1 MAKHARRD
9 RKFRFLLAA
18 AAAAA
23 VSLPV
28 AAIAATGDSS
38 PAAPSPSPEVQPRIV
53 GGGEASI
60 KDYPYAVF
68 LTDAS
73 GNQFCGGVLVSSSA
87 VATAAHCASAMA
99 KSDIRV
105 VAGRQE
111 KSDTDGVV
119 ARVSRVWKEPNFS
132 DPGKGDDVAVLNLD
146 RQVPYRPVSLP
157 SQSDGSLYASGT
169 NATVVG
175 WGRTSDGGARATSLR
190 SAVVPVVSDAS
201 CSSSY
206 GNYDS
211 TSMVCAGYPQGG
223 VDACQGDSGGP
234 LVVGDTLIGIV
245 SWGDGCAKAGK
256 PGVYARVSTYADDIR
271 TQSQQRNLLW

>member
-18 AAAAA
+18 AAALA

-28 AAIAATGDSS
+28 AAIAATGGS
-38 PAAPSPSPEVQPRIV
+38 APSPAPEVQPRIV
-53 GGGEASI
+53 GGGDASI

-68 LTDAS
+68 LTDAK

-87 VATAAHCASAMA
+87 VATAAHCASAVA
-99 KSDIRV
+99 QSDMRV
-105 VAGRQE
+105 VAGRE
-111 KSDTDGVV
+111 TKSGTDGVV

-132 DPGKGDDVAVLNLD
+132 DPGQGYDVAVLNLD
-146 RQVPYRPVSLP
+146 RQLPYRPVSLP
-157 SQSDGSLYASGT
+157 GNSDSALYAAGT

-201 CSSSY
+201 CLSSY
-206 GNYDS
+206 SNYS
-211 TSMVCAGYPQGG
+211 ATSMVCAGYPNGG

-245 SWGDGCAKAGK
+245 SWGDGCAKPGK

-271 TQSQQRNLLW
+271 AQAQQRVLLW

>member
-9 RKFRFLLAA
+9 RKVRFLLAA

-28 AAIAATGDSS
+28 AAVAATTGSE
-38 PAAPSPSPEVQPRIV
+38 PAGPSPQVQPRIV
-53 GGGEASI
+53 GGDEASI

-68 LTDAS
+68 LTDRR

-87 VATAAHCASAMA
+87 VATAAHCASAVSQ
-99 KSDIRV
+99 SDLRV
-105 VAGRQE
+105 VAGRQA
-111 KSDTDGVV
+111 KDGTDGVV
-119 ARVSRVWKEPNFS
+119 ARVTRVWKEPGFS

-157 SQSDGSLYASGT
+157 SQSDTSGYAAGT
-169 NATVVG
+169 KATVVG
-175 WGRTSDGGARATSLR
+175 WGRTSDGGARAASLR
-190 SAVVPVVSDAS
+190 KAVVPVVSDSS
-201 CSSSY
+201 CLSSY
-206 GNYDS
+206 DNYDRN
-211 TSMVCAGYPQGG
+211 SMVCAGYPEGG

-234 LVVGDTLIGIV
+234 LVVGDKLIGIV

-271 TQSQQRNLLW
+271 AQSQQRGLLW

>member
-18 AAAAA
+18 AAAVA

-28 AAIAATGDSS
+28 AAIAATSDGT
-38 PAAPSPSPEVQPRIV
+38 PAAPSPSPQVEPRIV

-68 LTDAS
+68 LTDAK

-87 VATAAHCASAMA
+87 VATAAHCAAA
-99 KSDIRV
+99 VAQSDMRV

-111 KSDTDGVV
+111 KAGTDGVV
-119 ARVSRVWKEPNFS
+119 ANVSHVWTEPNFS
-132 DPGKGDDVAVLNLD
+132 DPGKGDDVAVLGLD
-146 RQVPYRPVSLP
+146 RQLPYRPVSLP
-157 SQSDGSLYASGT
+157 GKSDASLYSAGT

-190 SAVVPVVSDAS
+190 SAVVPIVSDSS
-201 CSSSY
+201 CLSSY
-206 GNYDS
+206 SNYDAN
-211 TSMVCAGYPQGG
+211 SMVCAGYPNGG

-234 LVVGDTLIGIV
+234 LVEGDTLVGIV

-256 PGVYARVSTYADDIR
+256 PGVYARVSTYAADIR
-271 TQSQQRNLLW
+271 AQSQQRGLL